1 MSNNKQL
8 QAYKKDVWLFRL
20 GGVAL
25 YQSVVNLTAVLLL
38 SLVPLFGQHHRSR
51 ILILLCTLG
60 LVLLQLLPSAIL
72 SYSQARLPP
81 SPNKT

>member
-1 MSNNKQL
+1 MSNKQL

-25 YQSVVNLTAVLLL
+25 YQSVIDLTAVLLL

-51 ILILLCTLG
+51 ILILLCTLT

-72 SYSQARLPP
+72 SYSQVRLP
-81 SPNKT
+81 SSLSNT